1 MINCLE
7 GISNICK
14 FESQTLIKMK
24 KILLTLFVLLSVS
37 SSFSQTW
44 FDIGLKG
51 GIGSSFMYN
60 SQIFDNQE
68 IVHKFKPGYT
78 FGGKIGFNFIQEHQ
92 ITFDIMSTTYNQA
105 FTYRPEG
112 WTASND
118 AEREYTFGGLDMLL
132 MYRTNRNGT
141 YFEVGPQ
148 WSTYST
154 VKYSDTGE
162 DYVSPQEISDLV
174 TKSNFGMA
182 MGFGG
187 YIFGTDNFG
196 VATGL
201 RFTYMFNDMATA
213 EGQEANF
220 PILHAAGESTPTHN
234 LGVLFVIEVNY
245 DFGYLVS
252 SRCGQRTKLFV
263 F

>member
-1 MINCLE
+1 
-7 GISNICK
+7 
-14 FESQTLIKMK
+14 MK
-24 KILLTLFVLLSVS
+24 RFLLLAVLQFAVLVA
-37 SSFSQTW
+37 FSQTW

-60 SQIFDNQE
+60 SQIFKNQD

-78 FGGKIGFNFIQEHQ
+78 FGGKLGFNFIQEHQ
-92 ITFDIMSTTYNQA
+92 ITFDVMKTTYNQA
-105 FTYRPEG
+105 FTYTPADGPTGSE
-112 WTASND
+112 NL
-118 AEREYTFGGLDMLL
+118 REYTFGGLDMLV
-132 MYRTNRNGT
+132 MYRTNRSGT
-141 YFEVGPQ
+141 YFEIGPQ

-154 VKYSDTGE
+154 VKFSDNGSTAFTE
-162 DYVSPQEISDLV
+162 ENVSKMIK
-174 TKSNFGMA
+174 KSNFGMA
-182 MGFGG
+182 VGFGG

-201 RFTYMFNDMATA
+201 RFNYMFNDMATA
-213 EGQEANF
+213 EGNDANF
-220 PILHAAGESTPTHN
+220 PILKDTGESNPTHN
-234 LGVLFVIEVNY
+234 LGVLFVIEMNY